1 MPSPPRPIR
10 SGPEGPL
17 TGPAALPRHV
27 VVATLEPD
35 LTWSVFHAFERQ
47 AEVRVTGCS
56 SMTQARYVCT
66 IDPPQVV
73 VLDMRLLADDPLGL
87 VNLANTARPHTHIV
101 ALSDS
106 PVFEVGARF
115 GQARLTFLQKPVSAH
130 DLLLLLRVRI
140 GGEDEARAEV
150 C

>member
-1 MPSPPRPIR
+1 MPSPPQPVRGDPNRPPS
-10 SGPEGPL
+10 SG
-17 TGPAALPRHV
+17 TALPRHV

-35 LTWSVFHAFERQ
+35 LTWSVFHAFEHQ

-115 GQARLTFLQKPVSAH
+115 GQARLTFLQKPVKAE
-130 DLLLLLRVRI
+130 DLELLLLLKLD
-140 GGEDEARAEV
+140 EDLPLASYV